1 MGTNFDKEWIRLIYL
16 LAGAAIGFLSA
27 RFNKWLDEKQER
39 KRYLGDLLAD
49 FKYNLD
55 LAQRRINHGYHT
67 LGYIDAKS
75 AKYLFDLP
83 EGLRTQI
90 YDVQALVSQIYDI
103 QPPDMRAS
111 MVSALKGFLEEAIP
125 EFEKFL
131 N

>member
-1 MGTNFDKEWIRLIYL
+1 MDTNFDKEWIRLIYL
-16 LAGAAIGFLSA
+16 FAGAAIGFLFA

-39 KRYLGDLLAD
+39 KKYLGDLLAD
-49 FKYNLD
+49 LKYNLD
-55 LAQRRINHGYHT
+55 LAERRINQGYHT

-83 EGLRTQI
+83 ERLRTQI
-90 YDVQALVSQIYDI
+90 YDIQAFVSEIYDRPPDKRAGMVSQ
-103 QPPDMRAS
+103 
-111 MVSALKGFLEEAIP
+111 LKGLLEETVP